1 MKHNQKLEE
10 LYKQYAN
17 LHTSKFVSFFT
28 FFPVGLQL
36 SVNTHL
42 LIWIR
47 IQHKKKLGSD
57 PQKCCNTTA
66 NLVSNNAAAGTMED
80 DVENRFFA
88 TRQLRLIQLAK
99 QLTHNRQDYLKKT
112 MGNN

>member
-1 MKHNQKLEE
+1 MTTFCKHPFIDLDPDTAQK
-10 LYKQYAN
+10 
-17 LHTSKFVSFFT
+17 KF
-28 FFPVGLQL
+28 
-36 SVNTHL
+36 
-42 LIWIR
+42 
-47 IQHKKKLGSD
+47 GSD
-57 PQKCCNTTA
+57 QQKSCNTTA

-99 QLTHNRQDYLKKT
+99 QLTNNRQDYLKKT